1 MKTKR
6 ILLVGIAFISI
17 TLGLT
22 ALRNDD
28 KSFEIS
34 KQLNIYATLFRDVNM
49 FYVDEVNPGD
59 LVTTGIKA
67 MLKSLDPYT
76 VYYPESEMEDVKL
89 MTTGEYAGIGSVISK
104 KGDQVIIRE
113 PYKDSPADKAGLL
126 PGDIILAI
134 DGISVKGKNTEEVST
149 LLKGQPGKEIT
160 IKVQREFETKPLEKK
175 AIREKIQLPSVPY
188 SGMVNDTTGYIYLT
202 SFTDKSAADV
212 RSAIISLKNK
222 GASSLILDLRGNS
235 GGLLDQAVEIVN
247 FFVPKNSKIVDTK
260 GKVKQWD
267 KEYTAKN
274 NPIVPD
280 MPLVV
285 LIDRGSAS
293 ASEIV
298 SGALQD
304 LDRAV
309 LIGERSYGKGLVQ
322 TVRDLAYNTKLK
334 VTTAKYYIPSGRC
347 IQALDYSHRNPDGS
361 VGKVPDSLISE
372 FKTQSGRCIQALDY
386 SHRNPDGSVGKV
398 PDSLISEFKTQS
410 GRKVYDGG
418 GISPDIKIT
427 PEDYARITQELVLQ
441 DLTFDFINSYALRHP
456 NIAPINEFKITD
468 EIYNEFKTYLK
479 EKKFS
484 YETESQQILNKLI
497 EAAKAEKYY
506 DTAKEQIAALENDFT
521 HSIDRDMDL
530 FKDEITSFLTEQFI
544 QRYYYLQ
551 GVIEYKVQHD
561 QEVAK
566 AVEVLNDKEVYRN
579 TLKPV
584 K

>member
-1 MKTKR
+1 MRKNTR
-6 ILLVGIAFISI
+6 VIIFISGVLLLAFGM
-17 TLGLT
+17 LGLKE
-22 ALRNDD
+22 DD
-28 KSFEIS
+28 KRFQIS
-34 KQLNIYATLFRDVNM
+34 KGLDIFATLFRDVNL
-49 FYVDEVNPGD
+49 FYVDDVQPEKMVQD
-59 LVTTGIKA
+59 GIDA
-67 MLKSLDPYT
+67 MLKKLDPYT
-76 VYYPESEMEDVKL
+76 VYYPETKL
-89 MTTGEYAGIGSVISK
+89 DEFKMMTTGEYAGIGSVIGMK
-104 KGDQVIIRE
+104 DDYVVIRE
-113 PYKDSPADKAGLL
+113 PYKGSPSYKAGLL
-126 PGDIILAI
+126 PGDLILAV
-134 DGISVKGKNTEEVST
+134 DGENMKGKNVEYVSSR
-149 LLKGQPGKEIT
+149 LKGQPGKEVVL
-160 IKVQREFETKPLEKK
+160 KLQRVGEEKPLEKRVL
-175 AIREKIQLPSVPY
+175 REVVQVPSVPY
-188 SGMVNDTTGYIYLT
+188 YGMLNNEIGYIYFT
-202 SFTDKSAADV
+202 GFTDKAADDV
-212 RSAIISLKNK
+212 RSAIMDLKNR
-222 GASSLILDLRGNS
+222 GAQSLVLDLRGNG
-235 GGLLDQAVEIVN
+235 GGLLDQAVEIAN
-247 FFVPKNSKIVDTK
+247 FFLPKGSLIVSTK
-260 GKVKQWD
+260 GKMKQWD

-334 VTTAKYYIPSGRC
+334 VTTAKYYIP
-347 IQALDYSHRNPDGS
+347 
-361 VGKVPDSLISE
+361 
-372 FKTQSGRCIQALDY
+372 SGRCIQALDY

>member
-1 MKTKR
+1 MKTRKFLF
-6 ILLVGIAFISI
+6 ITAGIIALALTIS
-17 TLGLT
+17 
-22 ALRNDD
+22 ALKSDD

-59 LVTTGIKA
+59 MVSTGISA

-104 KGDQVIIRE
+104 KGDHVIIRE
-113 PYKDSPADKAGLL
+113 PYKGSPAAKAGLL
-126 PGDIILAI
+126 PGDVIISI
-134 DGISVKGKNTEEVST
+134 DGNDIKGKNTEDVSAM
-149 LLKGQPGKEIT
+149 LKGQPGKEIT
-160 IKVQREFETKPLEKK
+160 IKVKREFETKPIEKK

-188 SGMVNDTTGYIYLT
+188 YGMANDSTGYIYLT

-212 RSAIISLKNK
+212 RAAIIALKNK
-222 GASSLILDLRGNS
+222 GAKSLILDLRGNS

-247 FFVPKNSKIVDTK
+247 YFVPKDSKVVNTK

-267 KEYTAKN
+267 KEYNATK
-274 NPIVPD
+274 NPIVAD
-280 MPLVV
+280 MPLAV

-309 LIGERSYGKGLVQ
+309 LIGERSFGKGLVQ

-361 VGKVPDSLISE
+361 VGKVPDSLVSE
-372 FKTQSGRCIQALDY
+372 YTTKA
-386 SHRNPDGSVGKV
+386 
-398 PDSLISEFKTQS
+398 

-418 GISPDIKIT
+418 GVTPDIKIT
-427 PEDYARITQELVLQ
+427 SEEFARITQELVIQ
-441 DLTFDFINSYALRHP
+441 DLTFDFINSYALKHP
-456 NIAPINEFKITD
+456 SIAPISEFEITD
-468 EIYNEFKTYLK
+468 EIYNEFKEFLK
-479 EKKFS
+479 NKKFS
-484 YETESQQILNKLI
+484 YETESQKILDQLI
-497 EAAKAEKYY
+497 AAAKTEKVY
-506 DTAKEQIAALENDFT
+506 DGAKEQIDVLKKDFT
-521 HSIDRDMDL
+521 HSIDRDMDA
-530 FKDEITSFLTEQFI
+530 FKNEIISFLTEQFI
-544 QRYYYLQ
+544 QRYYFVE
-551 GVIEYKVQHD
+551 GVIEYKVSHD
-561 QEVAK
+561 KEVQK
-566 AVEVLNDKEVYRN
+566 AVEILANKDEYRKI
-579 TLKPV
+579 LK
-584 K
+584 

>member
-1 MKTKR
+1 MKTRR
-6 ILLVGIAFISI
+6 IVLIAFAFIAI
-17 TLGLT
+17 TCGLT
-22 ALRNDD
+22 ALKKDD

-34 KQLNIYATLFRDVNM
+34 KHLNIYATLFRDVNM
-49 FYVDEVNPGD
+49 FYVDEINPGD

-104 KGDQVIIRE
+104 KGEDIIIRE
-113 PYKDSPADKAGLL
+113 PYKNSPAAKAGLL

-134 DGISVKGKNTEEVST
+134 DGNSVKGKNIEDVSAM
-149 LLKGQPGKEIT
+149 LKGQPGKEIT
-160 IKVQREFETKPLEKK
+160 IRVKREYEPKPLEKK

-188 SGMVNDTTGYIYLT
+188 YGMANDSTGYIFLT

-212 RSAIISLKNK
+212 RAALIALKNK
-222 GASSLILDLRGNS
+222 GATSMILDLRGNS
-235 GGLLDQAVEIVN
+235 GGLLDQAVDIVN
-247 FFVPKNSKIVDTK
+247 FFVPKNSKVVSTK
-260 GKVKQWD
+260 GKVQQWD
-267 KEYTAKN
+267 KEYIAGK
-274 NPIVPD
+274 NPIDPD
-280 MPLVV
+280 IPLVV

-309 LIGERSYGKGLVQ
+309 LIGERSFGKGLVQ

-372 FKTQSGRCIQALDY
+372 FQT
-386 SHRNPDGSVGKV
+386 RN
-398 PDSLISEFKTQS
+398 

-418 GISPDIKIT
+418 GITPDIKIEPT
-427 PEDYARITQELVLQ
+427 EFAKITQELVLQ
-441 DLTFDFINSYALRHP
+441 DITFDFVNNYALKHSQILP
-456 NIAPINEFKITD
+456 VQEFKISD
-468 EIYNEFKTYLK
+468 ELYNEFKSYLK
-479 EKKFS
+479 EKNFS
-484 YETESQQILNKLI
+484 YETASQQMLENLVKT
-497 EAAKAEKYY
+497 AKAEKYY
-506 DTAKEQIAALENDFT
+506 DQVKGELDALQKDFT

-530 FKDEITSFLTEQFI
+530 FKEEIISFLEEQFI
-544 QRYYYLQ
+544 QRYYFSE
-551 GVIEYKVQHD
+551 GVIEYRLQRD
-561 QEVAK
+561 REIAK
-566 AVEVLNDKEVYRN
+566 AIEVLSNKNEYRKLLN
-579 TLKPV
+579 TEK
-584 K
+584 